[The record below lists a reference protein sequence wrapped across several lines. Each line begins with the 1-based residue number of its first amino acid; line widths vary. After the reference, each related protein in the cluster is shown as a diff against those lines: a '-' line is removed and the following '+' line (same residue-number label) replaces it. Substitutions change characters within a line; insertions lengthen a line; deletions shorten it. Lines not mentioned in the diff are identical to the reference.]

1 MLGHDNGSAHR
12 SSSLHHIF
20 EIVHLKP
27 EQYAIAIWQVVGV
40 PNRTVMVANFDVVQ
54 LQDQLSF

>member
-1 MLGHDNGSAHR
+1 MLGKDNGNAHR

-27 EQYAIAIWQVVGV
+27 EQYAIAIWQVGV
-40 PNRTVMVANFDVVQ
+40 PNRTVMVANFDVMQ